1 MQNLIAAV
9 ELAKENGYNM
19 TSLSEALGHNKNY
32 VSRLLSRGVSETTAE
47 TVASEIEQLLAG
59 AAPKEDKDKALK
71 QALKTIELQGV
82 AFQELESQYDSI
94 VNAKLAVEE
103 NTVELAAYNHELTKQ
118 KDWAH
123 MQLEHAN
130 VLVSGL
136 RELNKKYKHDA
147 KVAEMFAAFF
157 GFVSAALLSV
167 ALVYV
172 VTK

>member
-9 ELAKENGYNM
+9 ELAKENGYSM
-19 TSLSEALGHNKNY
+19 ASLSEALGHNKNY
-32 VSRLLSRGVSETTAE
+32 VSRILSRGVSETTAE
-47 TVASEIEQLLAG
+47 TVTSEIEQLLAG
-59 AAPKEDKDKALK
+59 AAPKQDKDKALK

-123 MQLEHAN
+123 TQLEQAN
-130 VLVSGL
+130 GLVSGL
-136 RELNKKYKHDA
+136 RELNKKYKQDA
-147 KVAEMFAAFF
+147 MIVGMFAAFF
-157 GFVSAALLSV
+157 GFMSASLLV
-167 ALVYV
+167 ALVYMV
-172 VTK
+172 MK